1 MSSGAHH
8 LLVEEDVHIIK
19 NALKSDLKAQGP
31 AVGIR
36 KSFLE
41 EMAFKRWAL
50 KGEQG
55 ED

>member
-1 MSSGAHH
+1 MSSGTHH
-8 LLVEEDVHIIK
+8 LVIEEDVHIIK
-19 NALKSDLKAQGP
+19 DVLQTDLKAQGP

-36 KSFLE
+36 KNFME
-41 EMAFKRWAL
+41 EVAFDRWAL